1 MKSPID
7 IENIYRKYT
16 DSISE
21 TSREEMK
28 AKLSYDKTYY
38 RASSSGMCLRKLYYE
53 SVLKLEPS
61 EVYADKT
68 MRIFRLG
75 DLIHKDLQ
83 DAMLMASKRKE
94 PKETI

>member
-7 IENIYRKYT
+7 VENIYREYT

-21 TSREEMK
+21 TNRAEIKSR
-28 AKLSYDKTYY
+28 LDQDKTYY
-38 RASSSGMCLRKLYYE
+38 RASSAGMCLRKLYYE

-75 DLIHKDLQ
+75 DLIHTDLQ
-83 DAMLMASKRKE
+83 NAMVMATKRKE

>member
-7 IENIYRKYT
+7 IESIYREYT

-21 TSREEMK
+21 TSRVEMK
-28 AKLSYDKTYY
+28 AKLDYDKTYY
-38 RASSSGMCLRKLYYE
+38 RASSSGTCLRKLYYE

-61 EVYADKT
+61 EVYANKT

-75 DLIHKDLQ
+75 DLIHTDLQ
-83 DAMLMASKRKE
+83 NAMVMATKRKE